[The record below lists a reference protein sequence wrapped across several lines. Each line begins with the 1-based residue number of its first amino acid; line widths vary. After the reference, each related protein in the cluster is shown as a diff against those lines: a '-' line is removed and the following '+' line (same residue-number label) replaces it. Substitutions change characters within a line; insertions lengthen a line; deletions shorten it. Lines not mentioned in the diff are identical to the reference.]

1 MKEGF
6 LIKAIKSGICKTKLK
21 PPGPG
26 SAGDVWTSS
35 MGSVK

>member
-21 PPGPG
+21 RAGPG
-26 SAGDVWTSS
+26 SAGDV
-35 MGSVK
+35 